1 MTKKIKD
8 WNVSFKIT
16 FEDETEYTFDEID
29 ISLDDEPKLLKIIEK
44 HVGDFGLS
52 KQQEIENSTDE
63 FEDEDEEYY
72 TVDFGSTSISKSEYW
87 KLENGEYKGGW
98 DQWIKDNPPELDQVL
113 TEDGDYPEE
122 D

>member
-29 ISLDDEPKLLKIIEK
+29 ISLDDEPKLLNIIEK
-44 HVGDFGLS
+44 HVGNFGLS
-52 KQQEIENSTDE
+52 KQQEIEKAIEE
-63 FEDEDEEYY
+63 FEDEDDESYI
-72 TVDFGSTSISKSEYW
+72 VDLGSLYISKSKY
-87 KLENGEYKGGW
+87 KTLENW
-98 DQWIKDNPPELDQVL
+98 DKWLLEQAKEGNIEIDQVL

-122 D
+122 GQR

>member
-16 FEDETEYTFDEID
+16 FEDESEYSFDEID
-29 ISLDDEPKLLKIIEK
+29 VSLDDEPKLLNIIEK

-52 KQQEIENSTDE
+52 KQQEIEKAIEE
-63 FEDEDEEYY
+63 FEDEDEESYI
-72 TVDFGSTSISKSEYW
+72 VDLGSLYISKSKY
-87 KLENGEYKGGW
+87 KTLENWHDWLLEQAKEGNIE
-98 DQWIKDNPPELDQVL
+98 IDQVL

-122 D
+122 GQR